1 MAMQVTYP
9 PAYVPIWG
17 RDQIHEEVPWSYL
30 PQGIST
36 VFLPW
41 RGHPPPLCTS
51 DVFTCPRVTE
61 SLIYHW
67 FLTSGVSDPEL
78 IRSRG
83 QCCPMSSLPKWKCS
97 VQQPLTTCGF
107 WAFKMWLVQLKNW
120 ILKFHLINLNL
131 NSYMQKL
138 ITIAVRAGLVFKA
151 RKA

>member
-1 MAMQVTYP
+1 MKSQYFFF
-9 PAYVPIWG
+9 YLSCL
-17 RDQIHEEVPWSYL
+17 HSYL
-30 PQGIST
+30 EQTLISLRMHCFLEAGIWASWPCRSPTPLPTCLSGAETKFMRRCPDLTSPKGSPQCSCPDGGI
-36 VFLPW
+36 
-41 RGHPPPLCTS
+41 PPPLCTP

-107 WAFKMWLVQLKNW
+107 
-120 ILKFHLINLNL
+120 
-131 NSYMQKL
+131 
-138 ITIAVRAGLVFKA
+138 
-151 RKA
+151 